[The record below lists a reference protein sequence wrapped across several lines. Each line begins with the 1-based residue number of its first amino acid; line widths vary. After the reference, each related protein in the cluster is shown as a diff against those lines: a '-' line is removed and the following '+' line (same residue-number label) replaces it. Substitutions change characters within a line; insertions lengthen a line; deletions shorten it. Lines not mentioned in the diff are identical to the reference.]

1 MRRQNYYKQRKQR
14 QRRNIDEEIV
24 VSLVDCERRE
34 QPRLGV
40 RKLCRVLGEEFRRS
54 GVEIGRDRMF
64 EVLRNHGRL
73 VKRLPKSTRTTN
85 SYHTLPVFRNL
96 IRDLEATKPN
106 QIWVSDI
113 TYIRAGGK
121 FEYLSLIKD
130 LYSHK
135 IVGYHSG
142 SSLDAE
148 GPVRA
153 LRSALSSLPRD
164 CFPIHHSDRGCQY
177 CSHEYVKQLRERD
190 LQISM
195 TEENHCYEN
204 ASAERLNG
212 ILKQEYGLGGR
223 FRTRSQA
230 RRAVEQA
237 VWLYNNRRPH
247 TNLGME
253 FPEQVHRQAA

>member
-1 MRRQNYYKQRKQR
+1 MTPQNYYKQQKEHQRKR
-14 QRRNIDEEIV
+14 VDEELVIA
-24 VSLVDCERRE
+24 LVDRERRQ
-34 QPRLGV
+34 QPRIGV
-40 RKLCRVLGEEFRRS
+40 RKLHKVLDKELREG
-54 GVEIGRDRMF
+54 GVELGRDRMF
-64 EVLRNHGRL
+64 EVLRKHGRL
-73 VKRLPKSTRTTN
+73 VAPLAKSARTTN
-85 SYHTLPVFRNL
+85 SYHPLPVFRNL
-96 IRDLEATKPN
+96 IRKLEATKPN

-113 TYIRAGGK
+113 TYIRAGGE

-142 SSLDAE
+142 SSLDAQ
-148 GPVRA
+148 GPVTA
-153 LRSALSSLPRD
+153 LKKALAELPEG

-177 CSHEYVKQLRERD
+177 CSHEYVQQLRERD
-190 LQISM
+190 LPISM

-212 ILKQEYGLGGR
+212 ILKQEYGLGGT
-223 FRTRSQA
+223 FGTRAQA

-247 TNLGME
+247 TSLGME
-253 FPEQVHRQAA
+253 YPAQVHRQAA